1 MAYTCVC
8 TRKGANSDSGDQHT
22 KNNRAQH
29 NKPLSKEKQSDGPPY
44 EGGGGGCK
52 GWGLQGGG
60 GANADLHGREKSQ
73 KPCVPVL
80 SDRKITLEC
89 RASQVYKQLYIAPF
103 QEKNLATSGNSV
115 DEILHNK
122 SERAIHPFI
131 NFGNNLPQIRENSLL
146 PVGCTHLDA
155 CDLQFVSDRSRLA
168 P

>member
-1 MAYTCVC
+1 MGTS
-8 TRKGANSDSGDQHT
+8 TQRT
-22 KNNRAQH
+22 TEH
-29 NKPLSKEKQSDGPPY
+29 NTTNPCQKKSKVTVPHMR
-44 EGGGGGCK
+44 GGGGGCK

-60 GANADLHGREKSQ
+60 GGANADLHGHEKSQ

>member
-1 MAYTCVC
+1 
-8 TRKGANSDSGDQHT
+8 
-22 KNNRAQH
+22 
-29 NKPLSKEKQSDGPPY
+29 
-44 EGGGGGCK
+44 
-52 GWGLQGGG
+52 
-60 GANADLHGREKSQ
+60 
-73 KPCVPVL
+73 
-80 SDRKITLEC
+80 
-89 RASQVYKQLYIAPF
+89 LYIAPF